1 MASMVRVVVIWVSL
15 VQLLKH
21 YNKAGHQVDTLI
33 SGAKYDTHLP
43 LTPTYQ
49 FKGVSFVFT
58 DGKVDYFKTLRSN
71 SIKQLIHDIKQF
83 DPRTYDLIISDFEPI
98 SAWSANM
105 RKVPSIALSHQA
117 AFLSA
122 KTPRPPIKH
131 HIAEL
136 ILRYFAPCDAHL
148 GMHFMP
154 YDTDI
159 VAPLIKPT
167 ILDAKA
173 SVCDHGHILIYL
185 WHLTIDEIQ
194 DICTPFPEQA
204 FHVFSPRVD
213 SSITTGNITI
223 YPTDEAQF
231 HRSLLS
237 CKGVITAWWFELPA
251 ECMYLEKPLLMI
263 PQQWQYE
270 QQCNAAAY
278 AAMGWIVSG
287 KLTTETLQHRFA
299 HSTSQPHITI
309 DHTHPHEIVG
319 MIEGIVANVTL
330 NYSSRHR

>member
-1 MASMVRVVVIWVSL
+1 MYILYGINGTGRGHLSKSCAII
-15 VQLLKH
+15 
-21 YNKAGHQVDTLI
+21 KALRNVGHKVDTLI
-33 SGAKYDTHLP
+33 SGATYDTNLP

-49 FKGVSFVFT
+49 YQGVSFVFT

-71 SIKQLIHDIKQF
+71 SIKHLVRDIKQF
-83 DPRTYDLIISDFEPI
+83 DPRRYDLVISDFEPI
-98 SAWSANM
+98 SAWSANL

-122 KTPRPPIKH
+122 KTPRPSVRH

-148 GMHFMP
+148 GIHFMA

-159 VAPLIKPT
+159 VSPLIKPA

-194 DICTPFPEQA
+194 DICTKCPEQV
-204 FHVFSPRVD
+204 FQVFSPRVD
-213 SSITTGNITI
+213 SVITTGNITI

-231 HRSLLS
+231 HESLLS
-237 CKGVITAWWFELPA
+237 CKGVITA
-251 ECMYLEKPLLMI
+251 
-263 PQQWQYE
+263 
-270 QQCNAAAY
+270 
-278 AAMGWIVSG
+278 
-287 KLTTETLQHRFA
+287 
-299 HSTSQPHITI
+299 
-309 DHTHPHEIVG
+309 
-319 MIEGIVANVTL
+319 
-330 NYSSRHR
+330 